1 MDLIPQPTRL
11 YEMGEDRFV
20 TYLWPAFRLVVDID
34 DINQARYGTYYT
46 KRKPLTR
53 AALEGRL

>member
-1 MDLIPQPTRL
+1 
-11 YEMGEDRFV
+11 MGEDRFV

-34 DINQARYGTYYT
+34 DTRQAQYGAYYT